1 MIALAAAL
9 ALPEWADVRVL
20 GGPRLTSR
28 TQVTDVVVIATVRHP
43 VPGLD
48 GALLIVAESV
58 DRDDWHL
65 DTLIRRASAA
75 DGAALML
82 GGHLPLATASALLAQ
97 RLGLTVLGGLD
108 PLAAAV
114 ALHTHL
120 ALPELAAA
128 RMLSAVSSA
137 CRNPTDGVD
146 AVITQVSAA
155 LDRQVWLVDS
165 AGHVV
170 VGPPPRWRSAA
181 SVDDEFPL
189 AVARTDTLVHLPV
202 QTDDPRGAYLVVDR
216 ADRDQPAALLAVLR
230 LVAETVS
237 ARLARQRLSAERD
250 ARHRMSLLSELLRSG
265 GQLAPETPMR
275 LLDLSWKVEGWHLGI
290 RIDVPR
296 AADPLALRPDVLRAF
311 AEAGV
316 PAQVVEQGSGWAGWS
331 TFGHVPA
338 AAELQSRSSAIRRV
352 QWRLRS
358 ILPSVMGVGSL
369 QAGPEGLVRTLAEAT
384 EAARIA
390 VSRTAGGYVVQFD
403 RLGLSR
409 LLIGWTQTDT
419 FAPAAASL
427 LLPLQDQ
434 PGELV
439 ATLSA
444 YLNAESSVSET
455 AAVLGVHRNT
465 VSARVSRAVE
475 LLGVDLSDPDER
487 MAVQLACRA
496 VLARR

>member
-1 MIALAAAL
+1 MIALSTVL
-9 ALPEWADVRVL
+9 TLPEWSDVRVL
-20 GGPRLTSR
+20 GGPRATSR
-28 TQVTDVVVIATVRHP
+28 VALAAVVVIATVRHP
-43 VPGLD
+43 VPVLD
-48 GALLIVAESV
+48 GALLVVAEQV

-65 DTLIRRASAA
+65 DTVIRRVSAGG
-75 DGAALML
+75 GAGLLL
-82 GGHLPLATASALLAQ
+82 GGHAPLATASALVAS
-97 RLGLTVLGGLD
+97 RLGLTVLGGGD
-108 PLAAAV
+108 PWAAAL

-128 RMLSAVSSA
+128 RMLAAVSSA
-137 CRNPTDGVD
+137 CRNAAGGVD
-146 AVITQVSAA
+146 AVITGVAAA
-155 LDRQVWLVDS
+155 LGRQVWLVDS
-165 AGHVV
+165 AGHGGA
-170 VGPPPRWRSAA
+170 GPPPRWESESSPA
-181 SVDDEFPL
+181 DEFPL
-189 AVARTDTLVHLPV
+189 VVARAATLVHLPV

-216 ADRDQPAALLAVLR
+216 ADGDQPAALLTVLR

-265 GQLAPETPMR
+265 GRLAPETPMR
-275 LLDLSWKVEGWHLGI
+275 LLDLSWQVDGWHLGI

-311 AEAGV
+311 AEAGA
-316 PAQVVEQGSGWAGWS
+316 PAQVVEQGAGWAVWS
-331 TFGHVPA
+331 TFDHVPA
-338 AAELQSRSSAIRRV
+338 AAELQSRSSAIRRA

-369 QAGPEGLVRTLAEAT
+369 QTGPEGLVRTLAEAT

-403 RLGLSR
+403 QLGLSR
-409 LLIGWTQTDT
+409 LLMAWTQTDT
-419 FAPAAASL
+419 FAPAASSL

>member
-1 MIALAAAL
+1 MIELPAAL
-9 ALPEWADVRVL
+9 TLPEWSDVRVL
-20 GGPRLTSR
+20 AGPRPTPGVHLTG
-28 TQVTDVVVIATVRHP
+28 VVVIATVRDP
-43 VPGLD
+43 VPLLD
-48 GALLIVAESV
+48 GALLVVVEQV

-65 DTLIRRASAA
+65 DTLIRRASSGR
-75 DGAALML
+75 GAGLLL
-82 GGHLPLATASALLAQ
+82 GGHASLTTASTLVAH

-108 PLAAAV
+108 PWASAL

-128 RMLSAVSSA
+128 RMLAAVSSA
-137 CRNPTDGVD
+137 CRNAAGGVD
-146 AVITQVSAA
+146 AVIGHVAAA

-170 VGPPPRWRSAA
+170 AGPPPSWESEPSAA
-181 SVDDEFPL
+181 DEFPL
-189 AVARTDTLVHLPV
+189 VVARAATLVHLPV

-216 ADRDQPAALLAVLR
+216 AAGDQSAALETVLR

-250 ARHRMSLLSELLRSG
+250 ARHRTSLLAELLRSG
-265 GQLAPETPMR
+265 GRLAPETPMR
-275 LLDLSWKVEGWHLGI
+275 LLDLSWKVDGSHLGI

-316 PAQVVEQGSGWAGWS
+316 PAHVVEQGAGWAVWS
-331 TFGHVPA
+331 TFAHVPA
-338 AAELQSRSSAIRRV
+338 AAELQSRSSAIRRA

-369 QAGPEGLVRTLAEAT
+369 QAGPDGLVRTLAEAT

-403 RLGLSR
+403 QLGLSR
-409 LLIGWTQTDT
+409 LLMAWTQTDT

-427 LLPLQDQ
+427 LLPLEDQ